1 MTGVEPEHA
10 TGAGE
15 AERQVVIGLV
25 NNMPDAAFRTT
36 ERQFRELLSAAPLGH
51 RIQVR
56 RFYLPDVPRSSEM
69 QSYLGRHY
77 ESVADLWTSHVDGLI
92 VTGAEPRAPVLT
104 EEPFWGDLAR
114 LIDWA
119 ADHTV
124 STVWSCLAAH
134 AAVLKLDG
142 IARRPLP
149 GKLSGVFDCQKII
162 DHPLLAGMPAQWRIP
177 HSRYNGLP
185 EALLEASG
193 YLLLSRSVEA
203 GADLFI
209 KQGASLF
216 IFLHGRPEYAPD
228 ALLREYRRDITRFL
242 SGERDDF
249 PEAPGFYFDG
259 ETTTALSAFR
269 QRALEQRTLD
279 LLVELPA
286 KIADDVLMHP
296 WKDPARD
303 IFANWLTYL
312 VQKSQVGD
320 LSLSTS
326 PQHLASVLD
335 CLITEVGITDS
346 GADQTSGDDLPY
358 QAQPR
363 VDFAPGL

>member
-1 MTGVEPEHA
+1 MADTRPEDA
-10 TGAGE
+10 TSPGQAD
-15 AERQVVIGLV
+15 RPVVIGLI

-51 RIQVR
+51 RIEVR

-77 ESVADLWTSHVDGLI
+77 ENIADLWTSQVDGLI
-92 VTGAEPRAPVLT
+92 VTGAEPRAPNLT
-104 EEPFWGDLAR
+104 DEPFWGDLAK

-119 ADHTV
+119 ADHTS
-124 STVWSCLAAH
+124 STIWSCLAAH

-142 IARRPLP
+142 INRHPLP
-149 GKLSGVFDCQKII
+149 GKLSGVFDCQKVI
-162 DHPLLAGMPAQWRIP
+162 DHPLLARMPAQWRIP

-185 EALLEASG
+185 EKLLEASG

-216 IFLHGRPEYAPD
+216 IFLHGHPEYAPD

-242 SGERDDF
+242 SGEREDF

-259 ETTTALSAFR
+259 ETTMALSAFR
-269 QRALEQRTLD
+269 QRALEQRSLD

-312 VQKSQVGD
+312 AQKTQVEG

-326 PQHLASVLD
+326 PQPLASVLD
-335 CLITEVGITDS
+335 CLIAEVGITNS
-346 GADQTSGDDLPY
+346 GADQPGGDIVPY
-358 QAQPR
+358 QTYPR
-363 VDFAPGL
+363 VDFAPEL